1 MKSGNCQ
8 SSNLMRCINL
18 SQSSLH
24 QVMEPLI
31 SEGLL
36 RKVEGVSDREDG
48 PGYYVTEKG
57 ERFLEYLGL
66 ALSLVD
72 LENSVIHAS

>member
-1 MKSGNCQ
+1 
-8 SSNLMRCINL
+8 
-18 SQSSLH
+18 
-24 QVMEPLI
+24 MEPLI

-36 RKVEGVSDREDG
+36 RKVEGFGDDEDG
-48 PGYYVTEKG
+48 PWYQVTEKG

-72 LENSVIHAS
+72 LENSRINAS

>member
-1 MKSGNCQ
+1 
-8 SSNLMRCINL
+8 MRCTNL
-18 SQSSLH
+18 SRNALH

-36 RKVEGVSDREDG
+36 RKVEGFGDDEDG
-48 PGYYVTEKG
+48 PWYQVTEKG

-72 LENSVIHAS
+72 LENSRINAS

>member
-1 MKSGNCQ
+1 
-8 SSNLMRCINL
+8 
-18 SQSSLH
+18 
-24 QVMEPLI
+24 MEPLI

-36 RKVEGVSDREDG
+36 REVEGFGDEEGG
-48 PGYYVTEKG
+48 PWYQVTEKG

-72 LENSVIHAS
+72 LENSRINAS

>member
-1 MKSGNCQ
+1 M
-8 SSNLMRCINL
+8 
-18 SQSSLH
+18 
-24 QVMEPLI
+24 I

-36 RKVEGVSDREDG
+36 RKVEGVGDKEDG
-48 PGYYVTEKG
+48 PGYLVTEKG

-72 LENSVIHAS
+72 LENSRIHAS